1 MNKDY
6 EIEEILRQPYNAD
19 DINPEP
25 EPPNYDRDRLALART
40 MWGEARGEGP
50 DGMMLVKNT
59 IENRKN
65 SGGKYNWPETSY
77 EVAHQPK
84 QFSVWNEG
92 DPNRSKMLSLD
103 ENSTDPQ
110 FTQALDL
117 VDQPLP
123 ERLEKFKDADHYH
136 TTRVKPSWS
145 KSPNIRKLGTHGNHI
160 FYTTKPG
167 TGITPAAN
175 LKGGLN

>member
-1 MNKDY
+1 MIEEY
-6 EIEEILRQPYNAD
+6 EVEEILKQPYNAD

-25 EPPNYDRDRLALART
+25 AEPDYDRDRLALART

-77 EVAHQPK
+77 EVAHQPY
-84 QFSVWNEG
+84 QFSVWNPN
-92 DPNRSKMLSLD
+92 DPNRPKLLALD
-103 ENSTDPQ
+103 ENSSDPQ
-110 FTQALDL
+110 FQQALEL
-117 VDQPLP
+117 ATKPLP
-123 ERLEKFKDADHYH
+123 EHLEQFKDADHYH
-136 TTRVKPSWS
+136 TTKVQPSWS
-145 KSPNIRKLGTHGNHI
+145 KSPKMRKLGKHGNHI
-160 FYTTKPG
+160 FYSTKPG

-175 LKGGLN
+175 LKGGFN